1 VVAHGV
7 YFPSEKRTA
16 SQISIRRKIM
26 AKTKLGGNQLNF
38 SGMSAFTGSA
48 GVALSSIS
56 DSSSGLVLSASRVY
70 LAQNPAESLEAAT
83 KAYVDSVAGGGVT
96 SQQVAYGN
104 ADGSSVASD
113 SGLWYSPDEDKLYL
127 SGTFEGAALQSVAAL
142 DIDALSGA
150 LALDGS
156 GGINIGTSTDVAV
169 DFNASTWDLDASGA
183 ITVDGVGLSLDSTSA
198 ANLTATGA
206 TLVLST
212 VTSGE
217 LDITSADLLD
227 INAGA
232 NLDIDVTGTY
242 AMDSTSTFSIDGV
255 GASNVTTNGALTLSG
270 STGLNL
276 KNDSG
281 TIDMD
286 SRQGAIDIDAAT
298 TIDIDGATGINIGKA
313 ADVAVDFDSAAFDLD
328 ASGAITIDGTS
339 TFSVDAVGTS
349 NVTTNGA
356 LTISGSTGLNLDADS
371 GTLSIQ
377 ARLGGVDV
385 DAIAG
390 ALALDG
396 AGGINIGTAA
406 DVAVDFDSA
415 AFDLDASGA
424 ITIDTTSGGI
434 SLDAASGP
442 VNLTSGDSGASVGAA
457 STLALT
463 AGTTSTYTAGT
474 SIALSVAGN
483 AVATV
488 SANTLTISDADTLAL
503 GASTLSG
510 ETAIGWKEPSFVSNF
525 ALVTATAA
533 DTEANTKG
541 SIVAGD
547 GIASMVYSGSG
558 AGAHN
563 PGLILSGATGAE
575 SLRMNSLRVY
585 NNGLLLQSG
594 SSYDYVASYI
604 LTGSGNAFGGL
615 KVEFNSAAEPVAGDV
630 LSVDVAAVAAHGQA

>member
-1 VVAHGV
+1 
-7 YFPSEKRTA
+7 
-16 SQISIRRKIM
+16 
-26 AKTKLGGNQLNF
+26 
-38 SGMSAFTGSA
+38 
-48 GVALSSIS
+48 
-56 DSSSGLVLSASRVY
+56 
-70 LAQNPAESLEAAT
+70 
-83 KAYVDSVAGGGVT
+83 
-96 SQQVAYGN
+96 
-104 ADGSSVASD
+104 
-113 SGLWYSPDEDKLYL
+113 
-127 SGTFEGAALQSVAAL
+127 
-142 DIDALSGA
+142 
-150 LALDGS
+150 
-156 GGINIGTSTDVAV
+156 
-169 DFNASTWDLDASGA
+169 
-183 ITVDGVGLSLDSTSA
+183 
-198 ANLTATGA
+198 
-206 TLVLST
+206 
-212 VTSGE
+212 
-217 LDITSADLLD
+217 
-227 INAGA
+227 
-232 NLDIDVTGTY
+232 
-242 AMDSTSTFSIDGV
+242 MDSTSTFSIDGV

-385 DAIAG
+385 DAVAG
-390 ALALDG
+390 ALSLDG
-396 AGGINIGTAA
+396 AGGINIGTTA
-406 DVAVDFDSA
+406 DVAVDFNSA

-424 ITIDTTSGGI
+424 ITIDGTSTL
-434 SLDAASGP
+434 SLDAVGA
-442 VNLTSGDSGASVGAA
+442 VNLNSSTAGVQVGAA
-457 STLALT
+457 STLTLMAATT
-463 AGTTSTYTAGT
+463 AAVQGTTVE
-474 SIALSVAGN
+474 LSPGGV

-488 SANTLTISDADTLAL
+488 TANTFTISDADTLAL

-558 AGAHN
+558 EGAHN